1 MSFLS
6 KHIHTVLLC
15 AILLIGAVLRLYMI
29 GPYQIFLGDEGRDVL
44 VAYGILHGKLTLLGP
59 TASVGGFFFGPIYYY
74 MIAPFLWLAHYDP
87 VGPAAMVALFATA
100 TIYLLYR
107 VVKDIFSPAVGLVAA
122 FLYATSSLLVTFSRS
137 SWNPHVVP
145 FFVLLTVLSLF
156 SYIKKENK
164 KWILLAGFFYGITF
178 ELHFVTLFFA
188 AAVIAFIGYIL
199 WTRPLMAWI
208 KKLIVAYLVFGA
220 GFAVGISPI
229 IAFELRH
236 QFVNTRNIIT
246 FMFHSKD
253 AGSGAQMIPT
263 IVDVFTRI
271 FTRGVLAFPE
281 PVEFAHYAQWQLAV
295 WNWSGIILGC
305 AAVGLFLFLLV
316 DVRKKNRETFLKYL
330 FVALWLAF
338 GVVGFGF
345 YKKNIYEYY
354 FEFLFPVSIMLS
366 AGLFVYLWH
375 VNRMLRL
382 FIPCVIVGIL
392 VLNIFQLPFRYPP
405 NNQVSQTKVIA
416 QEVLNETNGKPY
428 NFALITGGN
437 SDYAYR
443 YYLTIWGHPP
453 VTIDNSIVDPERR
466 TVTDQLLIVCE
477 SVPCSPLGYSLW
489 EVAGF
494 GRADIVSKTH
504 LSVVDIYKLKHY
516 TGPQ

>member
-1 MSFLS
+1 M
-6 KHIHTVLLC
+6 
-15 AILLIGAVLRLYMI
+15 
-29 GPYQIFLGDEGRDVL
+29 
-44 VAYGILHGKLTLLGP
+44 
-59 TASVGGFFFGPIYYY
+59 
-74 MIAPFLWLAHYDP
+74 
-87 VGPAAMVALFATA
+87 
-100 TIYLLYR
+100 
-107 VVKDIFSPAVGLVAA
+107 
-122 FLYATSSLLVTFSRS
+122 
-137 SWNPHVVP
+137 
-145 FFVLLTVLSLF
+145 
-156 SYIKKENK
+156 
-164 KWILLAGFFYGITF
+164 
-178 ELHFVTLFFA
+178 
-188 AAVIAFIGYIL
+188 
-199 WTRPLMAWI
+199 
-208 KKLIVAYLVFGA
+208 
-220 GFAVGISPI
+220 
-229 IAFELRH
+229 
-236 QFVNTRNIIT
+236 
-246 FMFHSKD
+246 
-253 AGSGAQMIPT
+253 
-263 IVDVFTRI
+263 
-271 FTRGVLAFPE
+271 
-281 PVEFAHYAQWQLAV
+281 

-330 FVALWLAF
+330 FVALWLSF

-375 VNRMLRL
+375 VNRILRL

-466 TVTDQLLIVCE
+466 TVTDQLMIVCE
-477 SVPCSPLGYSLW
+477 SVPCSPLG
-489 EVAGF
+489 
-494 GRADIVSKTH
+494 
-504 LSVVDIYKLKHY
+504 
-516 TGPQ
+516 